1 MEASSDSNVGFEVA
15 GVLKSLDVSEGDFVS
30 TGQLIARL
38 DTRQQEAALQ
48 LVQAQEREVTAQLE
62 LARLTLQRAETLHK
76 QDLISQRE
84 LDEALLRV
92 QTTVA
97 RLKTSQASVRNA
109 VVSRKLAE
117 PGSII
122 GPSTPIVRLVSVG
135 GREAHVGL
143 SPKFAELAR
152 PGKVYPVLVD
162 NTVINARL
170 RSVGQDVDPQ
180 TLTVLAVLNLP
191 DDQPVRVGQTVAL
204 QLEEEV
210 ASLGGWLPITAL
222 LEGDKGLWTVLVVR
236 QGGDGSTV
244 TVRESVE
251 VIFNRSDRVF
261 VRGTLTDGDSVV
273 SGGMQ
278 RLSPGAPVE
287 VVPAIRVTN

>member
-1 MEASSDSNVGFEVA
+1 
-15 GVLKSLDVSEGDFVS
+15 
-30 TGQLIARL
+30 
-38 DTRQQEAALQ
+38 
-48 LVQAQEREVTAQLE
+48 
-62 LARLTLQRAETLHK
+62 
-76 QDLISQRE
+76 
-84 LDEALLRV
+84 
-92 QTTVA
+92 
-97 RLKTSQASVRNA
+97 
-109 VVSRKLAE
+109 
-117 PGSII
+117 
-122 GPSTPIVRLVSVG
+122 
-135 GREAHVGL
+135 
-143 SPKFAELAR
+143 
-152 PGKVYPVLVD
+152 VLVD
-162 NTVINARL
+162 NAVINARL
-170 RSVGQDVDPQ
+170 RSVGQDVDSQ

-236 QGGDGSTV
+236 QDGDGSTV

-261 VRGTLTDGDSVV
+261 VKGTLTDGDSVV